1 MEAAALAQTFQ
12 LPSTSLAYPGCQ
24 PWLKRLGQSLRVV
37 TVAVKQQI
45 LDQKPQ
51 KGQGWRGGGIC
62 GLITIA
68 SPELRAGTLNKHV
81 WINS

>member
-51 KGQGWRGGGIC
+51 KGQGWGGWGNLWSHHHCI
-62 GLITIA
+62 
-68 SPELRAGTLNKHV
+68 PRAQSRDTQ
-81 WINS
+81 